1 VQGAESIPGP
11 VNRVSSPS
19 QTATVT
25 DPVDQK
31 LTQEES
37 MQEQK
42 QDSDDSGDDD
52 GGGDAG
58 TDSSL
63 GLINSG
69 PVQLKNDLETPV
81 TSGGMDTMIVE
92 PGTPD

>member
-1 VQGAESIPGP
+1 
-11 VNRVSSPS
+11 VSSPS
-19 QTATVT
+19 QIVTDT

-31 LTQEES
+31 LVQEQS
-37 MQEQK
+37 RQQQK
-42 QDSDDSGDDD
+42 QDSDDAGEDD
-52 GGGDAG
+52 GDSDAG
-58 TDSSL
+58 TDTSL

-81 TSGGMDTMIVE
+81 TSGGMDTVIIE

>member
-1 VQGAESIPGP
+1 VQGAESILGP
-11 VNRVSSPS
+11 VNQVSSPS
-19 QTATVT
+19 QVAAVA

-31 LTQEES
+31 LQ
-37 MQEQK
+37 QEQK
-42 QDSDDSGDDD
+42 QESDEGGDDD
-52 GGGDAG
+52 DGSGDAG

-81 TSGGMDTMIVE
+81 TSGGMDTVIVE

>member
-1 VQGAESIPGP
+1 MS
-11 VNRVSSPS
+11 NPS
-19 QTATVT
+19 QTATVP

-31 LTQEES
+31 LVQDES
-37 MQEQK
+37 KQEQK
-42 QDSDDSGDDD
+42 QDSDEGGDDD
-52 GGGDAG
+52 GGSDAG

-81 TSGGMDTMIVE
+81 TSGGMDTLIVE

>member
-1 VQGAESIPGP
+1 MQSAESILGP

-19 QTATVT
+19 QTTTVT

-37 MQEQK
+37 KQEQK
-42 QDSDDSGDDD
+42 QDSDEGGDEDGDS
-52 GGGDAG
+52 DAG

-81 TSGGMDTMIVE
+81 TSGGMDTLIVE

>member
-1 VQGAESIPGP
+1 MQGAESILGP
-11 VNRVSSPS
+11 VNQVSSPS
-19 QTATVT
+19 QTTTVT

-31 LTQEES
+31 IVQEES
-37 MQEQK
+37 KQEQK
-42 QDSDDSGDDD
+42 QDSDEGDDD
-52 GGGDAG
+52 SGSDAS

-81 TSGGMDTMIVE
+81 TSGGMDTLIVE

>member
-1 VQGAESIPGP
+1 MQGAESILGP
-11 VNRVSSPS
+11 VNQVSSPS
-19 QTATVT
+19 QTTTVT

-31 LTQEES
+31 LVQDES
-37 MQEQK
+37 KQEQ

-52 GGGDAG
+52 SGGDAG

-81 TSGGMDTMIVE
+81 TSGGMDTLIVE
-92 PGTPD
+92 PGNPD

>member
-1 VQGAESIPGP
+1 MQGAETILGP
-11 VNRVSSPS
+11 VNQVSSPS
-19 QTATVT
+19 QTTTFT

-31 LTQEES
+31 LVQEES
-37 MQEQK
+37 KQEQK
-42 QDSDDSGDDD
+42 QDSDEASDDD
-52 GGGDAG
+52 SGGDAS

>member
-1 VQGAESIPGP
+1 VTGAESILGP
-11 VNRVSSPS
+11 VNQVSSPS
-19 QTATVT
+19 QVTTVT

-31 LTQEES
+31 LEQEQS
-37 MQEQK
+37 QQEQK
-42 QDSDDSGDDD
+42 DSDESGDDD
-52 GGGDAG
+52 SEGDAG

-81 TSGGMDTMIVE
+81 TSGGMDTVIVE